1 MEMNN
6 DCTED
11 VLWTKSEEPQKMNV
25 SETGLEYLKQTADW
39 TKFMAVLGF
48 IMLGMMIFSGG
59 ILATLSG
66 VLPSDNEL
74 SYAYNDLGENGMMI
88 TGILYVVLGALMI
101 IPYAYLNKFS
111 NTCRKAIRNKEEQLL
126 EDSFYFMK
134 AYWKFLGIFTIAM
147 ISLMLIA
154 VPVIFLVALF

>member
-6 DCTED
+6 DCNQD
-11 VLWTKSEEPQKMNV
+11 VPWTRSEEPQKMTV

-111 NTCRKAIRNKEEQLL
+111 NTCRNAIRNQEELLL

-134 AYWKFLGIFTIAM
+134 AYWKFSGIFSIVM
-147 ISLMLIA
+147 ISLMLLV
-154 VPVIFLVALF
+154 VPVIFLIALF

>member
-48 IMLGMMIFSGG
+48 ISLGMMIFSGG

-66 VLPSDNEL
+66 VLPSGNEL

-88 TGILYVVLGALMI
+88 TGILYVALGALMI

-111 NTCRKAIRNKEEQLL
+111 NTCRNAIRNQEEQLL

>member
-6 DCTED
+6 DCNQD
-11 VLWTKSEEPQKMNV
+11 VPWTRSEEPQKMTV

-48 IMLGMMIFSGG
+48 ISMGMMIFSGG
-59 ILATLSG
+59 IITTLSS
-66 VLPSDNEL
+66 VLPSSSGLNN
-74 SYAYNDLGENGMMI
+74 AYNNFGENGMMI
-88 TGILYVVLGALMI
+88 TGILYIVLGAVMI

-111 NTCRKAIRNKEEQLL
+111 NTCRKAIQNQEEQLF
-126 EDSFYFMK
+126 EESFYFMK

-154 VPVIFLVALF
+154 VPVVFIAAMF

>member
-1 MEMNN
+1 M
-6 DCTED
+6 T
-11 VLWTKSEEPQKMNV
+11 V

-48 IMLGMMIFSGG
+48 ISLGMMIFSGG

-66 VLPSDNEL
+66 ILPSGNEL

-88 TGILYVVLGALMI
+88 TGILYVVLGAVMI

-111 NTCRKAIRNKEEQLL
+111 NICRNSIRNQEEQLL
-126 EDSFYFMK
+126 EESFYFMK
-134 AYWKFLGIFTIAM
+134 SYWKFLGIFTIVI
-147 ISLMLIA
+147 ISLVLIA
-154 VPVIFLVALF
+154 VPVLFLFLMF

>member
-6 DCTED
+6 DSTED

-66 VLPSDNEL
+66 VLPSGNEL

-88 TGILYVVLGALMI
+88 TGILYVALGALMI